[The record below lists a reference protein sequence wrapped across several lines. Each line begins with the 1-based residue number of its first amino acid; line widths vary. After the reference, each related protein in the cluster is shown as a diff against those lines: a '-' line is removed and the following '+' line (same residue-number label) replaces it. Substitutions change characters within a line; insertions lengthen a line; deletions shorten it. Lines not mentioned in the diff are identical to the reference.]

1 MTAAADLLSRVDKL
15 PFRGRLRTLAKFA
28 LSLPGDGPLP
38 AALAELLEGDRYRRE
53 TALFLATVAGR
64 ADVVRVALR
73 DPDPGIRNRAL
84 ATWVRTTTT
93 PDPAV
98 LTDAPADTRQRL
110 YRLIRRYARTDLA
123 DALIDQ
129 VKAQYGDA
137 EAGRLLTICGPD
149 TVARLLPDLG
159 HETGWAGLAGR
170 HPDALLREATR
181 QLETLTRPGRLA
193 WWNRYDDGVLAAA
206 ATHPDGV
213 LTLLEQYAPPT
224 HLPGDLRDY
233 GVLAR
238 HDPHR
243 VLDLLT
249 TVGRASWLARTRLP
263 RAVLDRLV
271 TQPAEDLAPLARRLR
286 NHPSALVALLDA
298 LAPSRREALY
308 DLAVS
313 DVDTTHMQL
322 GDDLLAVL
330 PRDRRISEVRRMLAL
345 GDVADDEERTLHY
358 TAYLPWDE
366 AEPALTVA
374 IRRADA
380 EERAVGYEALL
391 ACANHNGQLA
401 RAAQHLLRTKNEQ
414 DPVRSRVLG
423 ALAKVRPSLFGP
435 DVVPVLQRL
444 TIDAAEAR
452 DASYQTTTALGT
464 LAVTMLREHYRSP
477 ELVRWA
483 TLTFERLFGK
493 GRFPYL
499 GRLDQQLRRG
509 QEVEVVAAV
518 RDWIVEGMRRGR
530 HEPLFAVTRG
540 LHKRAW
546 RVPEL
551 QDLLDRTIR
560 PGNTTGTV
568 QPAIDLWLAD
578 PKTRDERLEEVLKR
592 EPSAIAIASVWQAI
606 AGRRTDLLD
615 RVLSKR
621 PKGRFIQS
629 DVRWVPPRT
638 EHLARWLPRQQL
650 AYADLHAAIAADR
663 KAPVWAR
670 VAAIGSAARVP
681 GVGWDIATRYLDVAD
696 VNLVEAALG
705 ALPWT
710 DRAAEALPLLLT
722 YADGDRA
729 RVAVYAATRASRFV
743 PPSSLRRELRLDGK
757 VTARKEAVRLLAQ
770 LAVPGAQAV
779 LGEAWRSPGQHRDV
793 RAAIVSAARQRMD
806 DPGFWPILTDAPD
819 GRREEALALLTAEPL
834 GVAERLRP
842 AYAALIARASRR
854 DDRVL
859 AAAAW
864 KAFPAWAQWAE
875 DPTGEIVTRLTDLDD
890 RSVWRSV
897 VPAVVALVAA
907 GGPTPA
913 ATGASGPT
921 PAAAGASEST
931 PAGASGP
938 TPAATGASASTPAAV
953 GPTPVAG
960 GSALSA
966 AAEALADL
974 DARDPTRS
982 DPERDRPARR
992 RLERLVASVTQWSA
1006 TAGPDA
1012 DRRALVDAGR
1022 ALARRAP
1029 FVSQAAM
1036 LLGAAAV
1043 ATAYTATPAAMADAF
1058 DEVAT
1063 LLAEQPIAAALV
1075 ADGLSAAVADNTA
1088 INPSVVLSAAALLAT
1103 HDDVPRG
1110 LFALA
1115 LLAAGRSLGWP
1126 EPWRVVLRSVREHA
1140 AADVRGRALALDTSS

>member
-1 MTAAADLLSRVDKL
+1 VTAATDLLSRVDKL
-15 PFRGRLRTLAKFA
+15 PFRSRLRTLAEHARTLPSDGA
-28 LSLPGDGPLP
+28 LPDV
-38 AALAELLEGDRYRRE
+38 LAELLEGDRYRRE
-53 TALFLATVAGR
+53 TALFMATVAGR

-73 DPDPGIRNRAL
+73 DPDPSIGNRAL
-84 ATWVRTTTT
+84 ATWVRTTTA
-93 PDPAV
+93 PDPA
-98 LTDAPADTRQRL
+98 LLEDAPVATRQRL
-110 YRLIRRYARTDLA
+110 YRLIRAYGRSDLA
-123 DALIDQ
+123 DASIDQ
-129 VKAQYGDA
+129 VKARYGDA
-137 EAGRLLTICGPD
+137 EAGRLLSICGPD

-159 HETGWAGLAGR
+159 HVTGWTSLAAG
-170 HPDALLREATR
+170 HPEALLREATR
-181 QLETLTRPGRLA
+181 QLEALTKPGRLA
-193 WWNRYDDGVLAAA
+193 WWARHGDGALAAA

-213 LTLLEQYAPPT
+213 LTLLERYAPPT
-224 HLPGDLRDY
+224 QLPGDLRRY

-243 VLDLLT
+243 VLALLT
-249 TVGRASWLARTRLP
+249 TKGRAGWLARARLP
-263 RAVLDRLV
+263 RAVLDRVAAL
-271 TQPAEDLAPLARRLR
+271 PAEDLAPLARRLR
-286 NHPSALVALLDA
+286 IHPARLVALLDA
-298 LAPSRREALY
+298 IAPSRREALY

-313 DVDTTHMQL
+313 DVDNTHTQL

-345 GDVADDEERTLHY
+345 GDVADDEELTLHY
-358 TAYLPWDE
+358 TAYLPWEE

-380 EERAVGYEALL
+380 EERALGYEALL
-391 ACANHNGQLA
+391 AGANHNGELI
-401 RAAQHLLRTKNEQ
+401 RAAQHLVRIRNEQ
-414 DPVRSRVLG
+414 DPVRSRVLV
-423 ALAKVRPSLFGP
+423 ALAAVRPSLFEP
-435 DVVPVLQRL
+435 DVAPVLERL

-452 DASYQTTTALGT
+452 DASYQTTSALGA
-464 LAVTMLREHYRSP
+464 LAVTMLRERYQSP

-483 TLTFERLFGK
+483 TMTFERLFGK
-493 GRFPYL
+493 GRLPYL

-509 QEVEVVAAV
+509 QEFAIVDAV
-518 RDWIVEGMRRGR
+518 RDWIVESMRRGR

-546 RVPEL
+546 GVAEL

-560 PGNTTGTV
+560 PGNTASTV
-568 QPAIDLWLAD
+568 QNAIDLWLAD
-578 PKTRDERLEEVLKR
+578 PKSRDERVEEVLRR
-592 EPSAIAIASVWQAI
+592 EPSAVAIASVWQAI

-615 RVLSKR
+615 RVLTKR

-638 EHLARWLPRQQL
+638 EHLTRWVPRQQY

-663 KAPVWAR
+663 KAQVWSR

-681 GVGWDIATRYLDVAD
+681 GIGWDIATRYLDASD
-696 VNLVEAALG
+696 VNLIEAALG

-710 DRAAEALPLLLT
+710 DRAAEALPVLLT
-722 YADGDRA
+722 YVDGDRA

-743 PPSSLRRELRLDGK
+743 PPSVLRRELRLDGK

-770 LAVPGAQAV
+770 LAVPGAPDV
-779 LGEAWRSPGQHRDV
+779 LGEAWRAPDQHRDV

-806 DPGFWPILTDAPD
+806 DPGFWPILTSAPD
-819 GRREEALALLTAEPL
+819 GRREDALPLLAAEPL
-834 GVAERLRP
+834 ATAERLRP

-864 KAFPAWAQWAE
+864 RAYPAWAQWTE

-897 VPAVVALVAA
+897 LPAVVALVAA
-907 GGPTPA
+907 ETGGPTL
-913 ATGASGPT
+913 
-921 PAAAGASEST
+921 AAALEQ
-931 PAGASGP
+931 
-938 TPAATGASASTPAAV
+938 
-953 GPTPVAG
+953 
-960 GSALSA
+960 
-966 AAEALADL
+966 LADL
-974 DARDPTRS
+974 DGRDPTRS

-992 RLERLVASVTQWSA
+992 RLELLVASVTQWST

-1012 DRRALVDAGR
+1012 DRSALVDAGR
-1022 ALARRAP
+1022 ALAGRAA
-1029 FVSQAAM
+1029 FVPEAAM

-1058 DEVAT
+1058 DEVAA
-1063 LLAEQPIAAALV
+1063 LLAEQPIAASRV

-1103 HDDVPRG
+1103 NPDVPRG

-1115 LLAAGRSLGWP
+1115 LLAAGRSLGWS
-1126 EPWRVVLRSVREHA
+1126 EPWRVVLRSLREHA
-1140 AADVRGRALALDTSS
+1140 AADVRTRALALDTSS